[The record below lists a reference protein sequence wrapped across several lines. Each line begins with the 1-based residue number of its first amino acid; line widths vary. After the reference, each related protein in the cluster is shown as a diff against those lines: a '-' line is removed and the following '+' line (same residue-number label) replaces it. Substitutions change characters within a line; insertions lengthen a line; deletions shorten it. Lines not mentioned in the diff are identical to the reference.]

1 MKHQDIAIERYTTD
15 AAYPYR
21 RVRIWLTERRG
32 GRWGQVVR
40 TRQISL
46 DEDALKA
53 ALREAGLWERVEVT
67 RQEKTTVEA
76 DVAMYAALSQ
86 LSLTTRGEQAKK
98 TLWERLVKRMG
109 I

>member
-1 MKHQDIAIERYTTD
+1 MKHYDIAIERYD
-15 AAYPYR
+15 ASVHPHR

-32 GRWGQVVR
+32 GRWGLVGT

-46 DEDALKA
+46 NEDDLKA
-53 ALREAGLWERVEVT
+53 ALKKAGLWERVEVT
-67 RQEKTTVEA
+67 HPEQTTVEA

-98 TLWERLVKRMG
+98 TLWDRLVRRMG